1 MTIEEELNSD
11 TTSAAPQAI
20 SSSGD
25 GVGGSTDIE
34 SLVRALL
41 AEQARKADERSEAL
55 SERISLLQG
64 GNGQYNN
71 NTIEID
77 EGAIISSPRRLSR
90 VSFKGNNNSARDN
103 NNISTSKLNVVTG
116 VPAKMMMI

>member
-64 GNGQYNN
+64 
-71 NTIEID
+71 
-77 EGAIISSPRRLSR
+77 
-90 VSFKGNNNSARDN
+90 
-103 NNISTSKLNVVTG
+103 
-116 VPAKMMMI
+116 